1 MNDVEDIAREEVDI
15 IIVGCGV
22 VGACLARELSKFQGL
37 SVLVLEKDHDVSTGS
52 SKANSGI
59 VHGGYDT
66 VHGSLKSQ
74 LELEGNRLY
83 PELCKQLSVPFL
95 PVGSLVLSFTEKDD
109 LELDRLMKNGQ
120 RNGVSGLELWPR
132 EKVLL
137 EEPHVSVGVRSALY
151 CPGAGITSPY
161 LFTIANCENAFANGV
176 KFQFNAQVMKIA
188 MQPNTK
194 YRVTLQS
201 GRVLESKFVVNCAG
215 LFSDQL
221 TSPPQLGFKIKPRK
235 GQYLVLAK
243 SQGTLV
249 NRVLFQAPTVR
260 YGKGV
265 LVTRTVHGNLLVGP
279 SASDMDSKED
289 RDTDIGELAYVAWAA
304 RKSVPHLDTRLAIRS
319 FAGIRAKS
327 STGDFIL
334 REEAKGYVTCGG
346 IDSPG
351 LTCAPA
357 LAKRVVAMLQTS
369 QWKIK
374 SQTITQRID
383 YDVAALANRNL
394 LQFNRPNSSL
404 SELKIV
410 CKCEHVTE
418 GTICESIQRM
428 MAMGMETLSTDGIK
442 LRTRAGMGDCQGLR
456 CRGLVEELIE
466 QQGGQVDYPLHSN
479 NRVGK
484 RDMGRL

>member
-1 MNDVEDIAREEVDI
+1 MDVDVEDCAREEVDVVV
-15 IIVGCGV
+15 VGCGV
-22 VGACLARELSKFQGL
+22 VGACIARELSRFQGL

-109 LELDRLMKNGQ
+109 LELDRLLKNGQ
-120 RNGVSGLELWPR
+120 RNGVPGLELWPR
-132 EKVLL
+132 DKVLL
-137 EEPHVSVGVRSALY
+137 EEPHVSVGVRSALF

-176 KFQFNAQVMKIA
+176 KFQFNAQVAKIA
-188 MQPNTK
+188 SQPNAK
-194 YRVTLQS
+194 HLVTLTS
-201 GRVLESKFVVNCAG
+201 GRVVACKFVVNCAG
-215 LFSDQL
+215 LYSDQF
-221 TSPPQLGFKIKPRK
+221 TSPNQPTFTIKPRK

-243 SQGTLV
+243 SQGALA
-249 NRVLFQAPTVR
+249 NRVLFQAPTVQ

-279 SASDMDSKED
+279 SASNMDSRED

-327 STGDFIL
+327 STGDFVL
-334 REEAKGYVTCGG
+334 REEARGHVTCGG

-357 LAKRVVAMLQTS
+357 LAKRVVAMLQTTAG
-369 QWKIK
+369 QWETK
-374 SQTITQRID
+374 QHVVTQRLD
-383 YDVAALANRNL
+383 YDDAA
-394 LQFNRPNSSL
+394 QFTRPGAPES
-404 SELKIV
+404 KVV
-410 CKCEHVTE
+410 CKCEHVAQ
-418 GTICESIQRM
+418 GTICESIGRM
-428 MAMGMETLSTDGIK
+428 LAMGISSPSTDGIK

-466 QQGGQVDYPLHSN
+466 QAGGRVHSGEDRH
-479 NRVGK
+479 RVGK